1 MIGGANVKKIVIHI
15 QNNILYFS
23 YKSGKSIRED
33 LMNTNIISDSEIVF
47 SDDYI
52 NQNKNLVI
60 PFFKELCDMNQIDTI
75 TFQNSELAFSLIELF
90 KNIKIRTI
98 KIKKEETLPY
108 SLCEK
113 IPVIKSVKELHCYSI
128 ANYLLDYLDKYK
140 IKVHSNAELLTISN
154 FMSQNN
160 LKSYT
165 DIYYK
170 KQITIYQKLTEEDKE
185 DLTNFFKLNH
195 YLRMIHLQV
204 LYLEDLKYI
213 ASLLENFRLKRII
226 IKLYENISNLEQ
238 VEYLKNLNKKF
249 KKAKISVEL
258 VYSKEYIENNLM
270 KQISL
275 NTLKLCGV
283 ILIAMIV
290 GTISYIAY
298 DNYSSLQE
306 VTAIQEE
313 VQKIIAKNEDEIEIP
328 PIKEELT
335 IKNKYIAS
343 LLSINQDVVGYL
355 RVNNTNVDYPVV
367 LGQDNKHYLDKNL
380 YNQEDKNGWI
390 FMDFRNSDKILNDN
404 TIIYGH
410 NRYYSDI
417 MFGSLKNIIKPEWYN
432 NEENMIIE
440 FDTMY
445 ESMKWRVFSIYTLPK
460 TSDYLKVSFSSQ
472 ESKKAYIDMVKN
484 RSVKD
489 FGTEVTTDDIFLTL
503 STCNNYDKRLVLH
516 AKLIKEEQNSNL

>member
-23 YKSGKSIRED
+23 YKHGNTVRDD

-52 NQNKNLVI
+52 EQNQTLVI
-60 PFFKELCDMNQIDTI
+60 PFFKELCTMNHIDTL
-75 TFQNSELAFSLIELF
+75 TFQNSDLAFFLIDLF
-90 KNIKIRTI
+90 KNLKIRTI
-98 KIKKEETLPY
+98 KIKKEAPIPY
-108 SLCEK
+108 LLCEK
-113 IPVIKSVKELHCYSI
+113 IPTLKSVRELYCYSI
-128 ANYLLDYLDKYK
+128 ANYMLDYLDKYK
-140 IKVHSNAELLTISN
+140 ITVKSNAELLTMSC
-154 FMSQNN
+154 FMIHNN

-165 DIYYK
+165 DMYYK
-170 KQITIYQKLTEEDKE
+170 KQITIYQKLKEEDKE
-185 DLTNFFKLNH
+185 DLNNFLKLNQ
-195 YLRMIHLQV
+195 YLRIIHLQV
-204 LYLEDLKYI
+204 LYLEDLKYL
-213 ASLLENFRLKRII
+213 AELLETYRLRRII
-226 IKLYENISNLEQ
+226 IKLYANISNLEQ
-238 VEYLKNLNKKF
+238 VEYLKNMNKKF
-249 KKAKISVEL
+249 KKDKISVEL

-275 NTLKLCGV
+275 NTLKLCGF

-298 DNYSSLQE
+298 DNYNSLQE
-306 VTAIQEE
+306 VTAIQEKVHE
-313 VQKIIAKNEDEIEIP
+313 IIAKKEEDIELP
-328 PIKEELT
+328 PEKKQEELT

-355 RVNNTNVDYPVV
+355 KVNNTNVDYPVV

-417 MFGSLKNIIKPEWYN
+417 MFGSLKSIIKPEWYN

-445 ESMKWRVFSIYTLPK
+445 ETMKWKVFSIYTLPK
-460 TSDYLKVSFSSQ
+460 TSDYLKVSFTSK
-472 ESKKAYIDMVKN
+472 ESKQAYIDMVKG

-516 AKLIKEEQNSNL
+516 AKLIKEE

>member
-1 MIGGANVKKIVIHI
+1 MKKIVVNI
-15 QNNILYFS
+15 QNNALYFS
-23 YKSGKSIRED
+23 YKHGKTARED

-52 NQNKNLVI
+52 LQNQNLVL
-60 PFFKELCDMNQIDTI
+60 PFFKELYTMNQIDTLV
-75 TFQNSELAFSLIELF
+75 FQNSDLAIFLIELF
-90 KNIKIRTI
+90 KNLKIRTI
-98 KIKKEETLPY
+98 KIKKEETIPY

-113 IPVIKSVKELHCYSI
+113 LPVIKTLRELYCYSI
-128 ANYLLDYLDKYK
+128 ANYMLDYLDKYK
-140 IKVHSNAELLTISN
+140 IKVISNAELLTMSN
-154 FMSQNN
+154 FMIKNN

-170 KQITIYQKLTEEDKE
+170 KQITIYEKLKDDDKE
-185 DLTNFFKLNH
+185 DLNSFIKLNH
-195 YLRMIHLQV
+195 YLRIIHLQE
-204 LYLEDLKYI
+204 LHIEDLKYL
-213 ASLLENFRLKRII
+213 SNLFDTYKLKHII
-226 IKLYENISNLEQ
+226 IKLYANITSLEQ
-238 VEYLKNLNKKF
+238 VELLKSINKKY
-249 KKAKISVEL
+249 KKQKIMVEL
-258 VYSKEYIENNLM
+258 VYSKEYIEDNLM
-270 KQISL
+270 KQISI
-275 NTLKLCGV
+275 NTLKLCGF
-283 ILIAMIV
+283 ILILMIV

-306 VTAIQEE
+306 VSAIQEK
-313 VQKIIAKNEDEIEIP
+313 VHQIIAKTEDSKEE
-328 PIKEELT
+328 IKEIDDEYT

-355 RVNNTNVDYPVV
+355 KVNNTNVDYPVV
-367 LGQDNKHYLDKNL
+367 LSKDNKYYLDKNL
-380 YNQEDKNGWI
+380 YNEEDKNGWI

-432 NEENMIIE
+432 NEENMVLE

-445 ESMKWRVFSIYTLPK
+445 ESMKWRIFSIYTLPK
-460 TSDYLKVSFSSQ
+460 TNDYLKVSFTTP
-472 ESKKAYIDMVKN
+472 EAKKAYIDMVKG

-489 FGTEVTTDDIFLTL
+489 FGVEVTTDDIFITL

-516 AKLIKEEQNSNL
+516 AKLIKEEQTMET